1 MKYFPKIV
9 THYMS
14 SDVPSPL
21 YSRKCGH
28 NIMQLSQ
35 DHAAVRP
42 LELGKSANLH
52 VGIFRLIED
61 HQKNCVLRAI
71 FGVNFK
77 ETCSRNMIE
86 AFQLQNFLDN

>member
-14 SDVPSPL
+14 SDVPCH

-42 LELGKSANLH
+42 LELGKSGNLH
-52 VGIFRLIED
+52 VGDFQLIEQQID
-61 HQKNCVLRAI
+61 LCFRVIL
-71 FGVNFK
+71 G
-77 ETCSRNMIE
+77 
-86 AFQLQNFLDN
+86 

>member
-21 YSRKCGH
+21 YSRKCG
-28 NIMQLSQ
+28 Q

-42 LELGKSANLH
+42 PEMGKSANLH
-52 VGIFRLIED
+52 VGDFQLIED
-61 HQKNCVLRAI
+61 HQKNLLFRAI
-71 FGVNFK
+71 FGMNFK
-77 ETCSRNMIE
+77 ETCSSSH
-86 AFQLQNFLDN
+86 

>member
-1 MKYFPKIV
+1 
-9 THYMS
+9 MS

-52 VGIFRLIED
+52 VGDFQLIE
-61 HQKNCVLRAI
+61 HQIDLCFRVILGWISKKFLPE
-71 FGVNFK
+71 F
-77 ETCSRNMIE
+77 MIE
-86 AFQLQNFLDN
+86 AYKLKIFQNN

>member
-28 NIMQLSQ
+28 NILQLSQ

-52 VGIFRLIED
+52 GSDFPLIED
-61 HQKNCVLRAI
+61 HQQKFV
-71 FGVNFK
+71 F
-77 ETCSRNMIE
+77 
-86 AFQLQNFLDN
+86 